1 MEVELLH
8 QPDSAIARV
17 QLDAGEEILAEAGSM
32 IAMSDALQVNTTMRQ
47 GRRGGGIMGGIKRMI
62 AGESLFLSQFRSY
75 QDGNEIWLAPKLIG
89 DLLVYDMEGRDLVVQ
104 ATSYLACSS
113 QVDLD
118 LGFEGIKSVF
128 SGESVF
134 WLTLSGYGKA
144 ILTSFGGIYAIP
156 VDGEYTVDTGH
167 IVAFERT
174 LNFNVT
180 KASSSWIGSFLG
192 GEGLVCRF
200 RGQGKV
206 YCQTHSVSAF
216 GSIIGSLLP
225 AR

>member
-1 MEVELLH
+1 MEIELLH
-8 QPDSAIARV
+8 QPDSAIAHVR
-17 QLDAGEEILAEAGSM
+17 LDAGEEILAEAGAM
-32 IAMSDALQVNTTMRQ
+32 IAMSDRLQVNTTMRQ
-47 GRRGGGIMGGIKRMI
+47 GRKGGGIMGGLKRMI
-62 AGESLFLSQFRSY
+62 GGESLFLSQFRSH

-89 DLLVYDMEGRDLVVQ
+89 DLLVYEMSGQDLVVQ

-113 QVDLD
+113 QVDVD
-118 LGFEGIKSVF
+118 LGFEGIKTLF

-174 LNFNVT
+174 LDFNVT
-180 KASSSWIGSFLG
+180 KANSSWIGSFLG

-206 YCQTHSVSAF
+206 YCQTHNVSGF
-216 GSIIGSLLP
+216 GKLVGSLLP

>member
-8 QPDSAIARV
+8 QPDSAIARI
-17 QLDAGEEILAEAGSM
+17 QLNKGEEIFAEAGAM

-47 GRRGGGIMGGIKRMI
+47 GRRGGGIMGGLKRMI

-89 DLLVYDMEGRDLVVQ
+89 DLLVYDMEGQDLVVQ
-104 ATSYLACSS
+104 ASSYLACSS

-128 SGESVF
+128 SGESIF

-174 LNFNVT
+174 LNFNIT

>member
-8 QPDSAIARV
+8 QPDSAIARI
-17 QLDAGEEILAEAGSM
+17 QLNKGEEIIAEAGAM

-47 GRRGGGIMGGIKRMI
+47 GRRGGGIMGGLKRMI

-89 DLLVYDMEGRDLVVQ
+89 DLLVYDIEGQDLVVQ
-104 ATSYLACSS
+104 ASSYLACSS

-128 SGESVF
+128 SGESIF

-174 LNFNVT
+174 LNFNIT